1 MAYKDL
7 DPQRKLTALAMDIM
21 KHNEFCRLGGLAG
34 VGRQLVKPGVPTAG
48 TDGRDTW
55 WGEAFL
61 QSLTRKQARYV
72 FAHELY
78 HKALRH
84 CMEYKGLWKQN
95 ARCANMAA
103 DYVVNQLI
111 EDMDPQFQFVERP
124 TSPAPLIDPKYK
136 GWSTVQ
142 VFRDLCQQ
150 QDKKNGGGKAG
161 DSGDAGAMDEH
172 VMGGE
177 PATPEEKEAHEQLM
191 RDITDAVHQGQRA
204 YEARCQIRGQGA
216 GGMSIEDAAV
226 KRNTN
231 WKDPLRRFITSTCE
245 GHDLAR
251 INPPHRVMQAAGFLM
266 HSHFSESV
274 GELGIFCDTSG
285 SMHGYYPIVFGE
297 IARICQHARPKSVR
311 VIWWSDGV
319 EGEQVF
325 EPHQYPH
332 MATLIKPQGCGG
344 TTVSCVARYVREK
357 GYKFQAGV
365 YLSDGYIESEYS
377 VVDCPCL
384 WGIVDND
391 NFQPSKGQL
400 VRLYSDAI

>member
-1 MAYKDL
+1 
-7 DPQRKLTALAMDIM
+7 
-21 KHNEFCRLGGLAG
+21 
-34 VGRQLVKPGVPTAG
+34 
-48 TDGRDTW
+48 
-55 WGEAFL
+55 
-61 QSLTRKQARYV
+61 
-72 FAHELY
+72 
-78 HKALRH
+78 
-84 CMEYKGLWKQN
+84 
-95 ARCANMAA
+95 
-103 DYVVNQLI
+103 
-111 EDMDPQFQFVERP
+111 
-124 TSPAPLIDPKYK
+124 
-136 GWSTVQ
+136 
-142 VFRDLCQQ
+142 
-150 QDKKNGGGKAG
+150 
-161 DSGDAGAMDEH
+161 
-172 VMGGE
+172 
-177 PATPEEKEAHEQLM
+177 
-191 RDITDAVHQGQRA
+191 
-204 YEARCQIRGQGA
+204 
-216 GGMSIEDAAV
+216 MSIEDAAV

-285 SMHGYYPIVFGE
+285 SMRGYYPIVFGE